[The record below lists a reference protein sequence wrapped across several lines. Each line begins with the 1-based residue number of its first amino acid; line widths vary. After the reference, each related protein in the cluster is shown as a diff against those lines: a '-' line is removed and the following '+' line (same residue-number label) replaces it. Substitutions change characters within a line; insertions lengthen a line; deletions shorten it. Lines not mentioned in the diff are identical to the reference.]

1 MTVTMPHKA
10 LAAED
15 YWTAD
20 QLRVMRGLELPAW
33 FRPVVHEQ
41 ASMASTVE
49 KVASVETTAPIATTK
64 GVEAVKAVE
73 HAQQVAKPLQLEDIQ
88 QPKQQPKANIVQQHY
103 PWLVVVSQTLSAD
116 AQRLWGN
123 MLASVGKNDS
133 TAYVLALPTDAVLNN
148 DPFSDSAQA
157 ALAHIQAQMAAMQTK
172 LVITMGELA
181 SQILLGVDSDLLSM
195 QGELHEL
202 DGLPVLVMQHPKDVL
217 LTPQL
222 KAQAWRELNLI

>member
-10 LAAED
+10 LAAKD

-20 QLRVMRGLELPAW
+20 QLRVMRGLELPTW
-33 FRPVVHEQ
+33 FRPVAHEQ
-41 ASMASTVE
+41 ASVVATVAS
-49 KVASVETTAPIATTK
+49 VASVETTAPIEMPE
-64 GVEAVKAVE
+64 GVASVKVIE
-73 HAQQVAKPLQLEDIQ
+73 GAQQVTKPPQLEVI
-88 QPKQQPKANIVQQHY
+88 QQPKANIVQQHY
-103 PWLVVVSQTLSAD
+103 PWLVIVSQALSAD

-133 TAYVLALPTDAVLNN
+133 TAYVLALPTDAVLNK

-157 ALAHIQAQMAAMQTK
+157 ALAHIQAQMVAMQAK
-172 LVITMGELA
+172 LVIAMGELA
-181 SQILLGVDSDLLSM
+181 AQILLGVDSDLPSM

-202 DGLPVLVMQHPKDVL
+202 DGLPVLVMQHPNDVL

>member
-1 MTVTMPHKA
+1 MTVTTPHKA
-10 LAAED
+10 LAAQD

-20 QLRVMRGLELPAW
+20 QLRVMRGLELPTW
-33 FRPVVHEQ
+33 FRPVAHEQ
-41 ASMASTVE
+41 ASVASTVE

-73 HAQQVAKPLQLEDIQ
+73 RAQQVAKSPQLDDI
-88 QPKQQPKANIVQQHY
+88 QQPKANIVQQHY
-103 PWLVVVSQTLSAD
+103 PWLVVVSQELSAD

-157 ALAHIQAQMAAMQTK
+157 ALAHIQVQMVAMQAK
-172 LVITMGELA
+172 LVIAMGELVA
-181 SQILLGVDSDLLSM
+181 QILLGVDSDLLSM

-202 DGLPVLVMQHPKDVL
+202 DGLPVLVMQHPNDVL
-217 LTPQL
+217 QTPHL